1 LKEGLVSEVS
11 RSVVV
16 SPTRFLAFAVLCL
29 LPVAIQAQTP
39 TPAAPANDIELLQR
53 IQASA
58 RELDYSGVFAYQQ
71 GASMQ
76 SSRITH
82 VFDGKSERERLELLD
97 GQPLEFLRKDDE
109 IKCLLPEKRAVL
121 VETRTARDRFPGLMI
136 GNAEQLVEHYEVSV
150 EREPQRVADRDCQV
164 ITLRPRDNDRYGY
177 RLCADSSSGLL
188 LRAQTL
194 SPEDEV
200 VEQVAFIAL
209 QVGADVDRK
218 QLKPRWKTEGW
229 RVVRTHLNPVKL
241 ADLGWKV
248 GEPAGFHK
256 MMEVQR
262 SMGGK
267 PDVKQVMLSD
277 GLAAISVF
285 IEPYSEA
292 HPRQV
297 GPGSRGAIHVVGRR
311 LGDHWITVL
320 GEAPLGT
327 IQQIADSI
335 SYTPVSARKP

>member
-1 LKEGLVSEVS
+1 MSEVS
-11 RSVVV
+11 RSAVVW
-16 SPTRFLAFAVLCL
+16 STRSLAFAMLCL
-29 LPVAIQAQTP
+29 VTIASQAQP
-39 TPAAPANDIELLQR
+39 PVPAAPADGAGLLQR

-58 RELDYSGVFAYQQ
+58 RELNYSGVFAYQQ

-82 VFDGKSERERLELLD
+82 VYDGKSEHERLELLD

-109 IKCLLPEKRAVL
+109 IQCLLPQKRAVL
-121 VETRTARDRFPGLMI
+121 IETRTARDRFPGLMI
-136 GNAEQLVEHYEVSV
+136 GGPDQLGEHYDVSV
-150 EREPQRVADRDCQV
+150 EAEPERVADRDCQV
-164 ITLRPRDNDRYGY
+164 ITLRPRDSDRYGY

-229 RVVRTHLNPVKL
+229 RVVRTQLKPVKL

-248 GEPAGFHK
+248 GEPVGFHR

-285 IEPYSEA
+285 IEPYSES

-297 GPGSRGAIHVVGRR
+297 GPGARGAINVVGRR

-335 SYTPVSARKP
+335 SYTPVAARKP

>member
-1 LKEGLVSEVS
+1 VSEVS
-11 RSVVV
+11 RSAVVW
-16 SPTRFLAFAVLCL
+16 STRSLAFAMFCL
-29 LPVAIQAQTP
+29 MAVAARAQSP
-39 TPAAPANDIELLQR
+39 SPAASVDSTGLLQR

-71 GASMQ
+71 GPSMQ

-82 VFDGKSERERLELLD
+82 IYDGKSERERLELLD

-109 IKCLLPEKRAVL
+109 IQCLLPQKRAVL

-136 GNAEQLVEHYEVSV
+136 GNAEQLIEHYDVSV
-150 EREPQRVADRDCQV
+150 APEPERVADRDCQV
-164 ITLRPRDNDRYGY
+164 ITLRPRDGDRYGY
-177 RLCADSSSGLL
+177 RLCADNSSGLL

-194 SPEDEV
+194 SAEDDV

-218 QLKPRWKTEGW
+218 QLKPRWKTDNW
-229 RVVRTHLNPVKL
+229 RVVRTQLNPVKL
-241 ADLGWKV
+241 ADLGWTV
-248 GEPAGFHK
+248 GEPSGFHK

-285 IEPYSEA
+285 IEPYSDT

-297 GPGSRGAIHVVGRR
+297 GPGARGAIHVVGRR

-320 GEAPLGT
+320 GEAPLST
-327 IQQIADSI
+327 IQQVADSI
-335 SYTPVSARKP
+335 SHTPAAADKP

>member
-1 LKEGLVSEVS
+1 MSEVS
-11 RSVVV
+11 RSSAV
-16 SPTRFLAFAVLCL
+16 SSTRFLAFALLCL
-29 LPVAIQAQTP
+29 LAFGAQAQS
-39 TPAAPANDIELLQR
+39 PAPPVLQGSDTELLRR
-53 IQASA
+53 IQTSA

-109 IKCLLPEKRAVL
+109 IQCLLPQKRAVL
-121 VETRTARDRFPGLMI
+121 VESRTARDRFPGLML
-136 GNAEQLVEHYEVSV
+136 GRAEQLAQHYEVSV
-150 EREPQRVADRDCQV
+150 APEPERVADRDCQV
-164 ITLRPRDNDRYGY
+164 ITLRPKDGDRYGY

-194 SPEDEV
+194 SPEEEV

-209 QVGADVDRK
+209 QVGAEVDRK

-229 RVVRTHLNPVKL
+229 RVVRAHLNPVNL
-241 ADLGWKV
+241 SELGWKV

-277 GLAAISVF
+277 GLAAVSVF
-285 IEPYSEA
+285 IEPYSDD

-297 GPGSRGAIHVVGRR
+297 GPGARGAIHVVGRR

-335 SYTPVSARKP
+335 SYTPVPERKP